1 MSNLLTSLSSAAN
14 SMNAYEQA
22 MDVVQNDTVNA
33 NTPGFVAQNVN
44 FSALP
49 FDVSGAQSGGVEVA
63 GVISS
68 RDEYAETN
76 VQIQQTAANFSS
88 TTSSVLS
95 NVQPLFD
102 LQNTTGIAGSLN
114 TLFADFSSLSTT
126 PNSTTAREA
135 VISDAGGVASAF
147 NSVANGLAT
156 AASTVNTDTQNTVTD
171 INNTLANIATLN
183 SQISSG
189 SQSSPD
195 PSVDAQM
202 YSDLETL
209 SQYVGIT
216 TQTGENGAINVY
228 LAGQRPLVVGSTAF
242 SLSANQTSSGTVIQD
257 SNGNDITSFVQG
269 GTLGALVQIQNTTLP
284 GYESQLNTLA
294 QGVAD
299 QINNQLEAGQDQ
311 NGNPGVA
318 LFTYTPGQQA
328 QSLAVA
334 NITASQIAAASSGTA
349 NAGGNDN
356 ALALAALQ
364 NQSIGALGNTTSTD
378 YFSSL
383 STQVGT
389 DVSNA
394 TNTNTT
400 DQSLLAQAQSLR
412 SQASSVSLDEEAAKL
427 EQYQQSYDAISK
439 IISTIDD
446 MTTTLL
452 DLMPIPTS

>member
-1 MSNLLTSLSSAAN
+1 
-14 SMNAYEQA
+14 MNAYEQA
-22 MDVVQNDTVNA
+22 MEVVQNDTVNA

-49 FDVSGAQSGGVEVA
+49 FSVNGAQSGGVEVA

-76 VQIQQTAANFSS
+76 VQIQQSAANYSS
-88 TTSSVLS
+88 TLSSVLG
-95 NVQPLFD
+95 NVQPLFN
-102 LQNTTGIAGSLN
+102 LQDTTGIAGSLN

-147 NSVANGLAT
+147 NTVANGLAT
-156 AASTVNTDTQNTVTD
+156 AVSTVNTDTQNTVTD
-171 INNTLANIATLN
+171 INNTLADIANLN
-183 SQISSG
+183 AQISSG

-195 PSVDAQM
+195 PSVDARM

-228 LAGQRPLVVGSTAF
+228 LAGQRPLVVGSNAF
-242 SLSANQTSSGTVIQD
+242 SLSAHQTSSGTVIQD

-299 QINNQLEAGQDQ
+299 QINTQLESGVDQ
-311 NGNPGVA
+311 NGNSGTA
-318 LFTYTPGQQA
+318 LFTYTAGQQA
-328 QSLAVA
+328 QSLAVT
-334 NITASQIAAASSGTA
+334 NITASQIAAASSA
-349 NAGGNDN
+349 NPGGNDN
-356 ALALAALQ
+356 ALALANLQ
-364 NQSIGALGNTTSTD
+364 NQSVAALGNTTSTD
-378 YFSSL
+378 YFSNL

-412 SQASSVSLDEEAAKL
+412 SQASSVSLDDEAAKL

-439 IISTIDD
+439 LISAIDD
-446 MTTTLL
+446 MTTTLM
-452 DLMPIPTS
+452 DLMPAPSAL